1 MIVREASGVFASE
14 PAIEKKWHSPPAKMM
29 GDCVIANSQA
39 GEVVVDVTMESS
51 RMSKKMFTKTIRDV
65 DEKMMVAPPPPR
77 MIGDSRLAISGDC
90 QAWRPGWCQSVRDD
104 GMSD

>member
-65 DEKMMVAPPPPR
+65 DEKMMVAPPPAQNDWR
-77 MIGDSRLAISGDC
+77 FAIGDFGRLPGVASRMVSVS
-90 QAWRPGWCQSVRDD
+90 PG
-104 GMSD
+104 